1 MLTGYGPAQTALLLF
16 AFALAGA
23 LTGWILVRLLQQ
35 HVDDASLDWCKSTI
49 LPDETVVIAR
59 VRADDTPRVLA
70 ILRDVEAEAPVTFS
84 FYSPPPLSAELTTR
98 PLWPERPSGQRLAE
112 NAARLARS
120 IAVSRKMEPR
130 GPSFLHR
137 LREIERTLEWANDS
151 LTMGTEAQQTFAL
164 SSEWLLDNAYLIREQ
179 VTELRGSLPRESY
192 GELPLIASGPEAGL
206 PRVYRLAAEIV
217 AESGGA
223 LDRET
228 IRKFLVAFQE
238 VAPLDIAELWAVPPM
253 LRLRLVESLRLLAIQ
268 VGQQQ
273 GESEEADFW
282 ANRLITA
289 ARHNSSRLLRMM
301 EQLVEQHPEP
311 SAHFAHELVAHLY
324 DEEAALPMV
333 TGWLERFF
341 RAPLH
346 EVMQQEHV
354 RQTVQQ
360 TALANLIN
368 SCRRLAQIE
377 WRELFESTSRA
388 ESELAAD
395 PAGIYAR
402 TGF

>member
-1 MLTGYGPAQTALLLF
+1 
-16 AFALAGA
+16 
-23 LTGWILVRLLQQ
+23 
-35 HVDDASLDWCKSTI
+35 
-49 LPDETVVIAR
+49 
-59 VRADDTPRVLA
+59 
-70 ILRDVEAEAPVTFS
+70 
-84 FYSPPPLSAELTTR
+84 
-98 PLWPERPSGQRLAE
+98 
-112 NAARLARS
+112 
-120 IAVSRKMEPR
+120 
-130 GPSFLHR
+130 
-137 LREIERTLEWANDS
+137 
-151 LTMGTEAQQTFAL
+151 MGTEAQQTFAL

-289 ARHNSSRLLRMM
+289 RGI
-301 EQLVEQHPEP
+301 
-311 SAHFAHELVAHLY
+311 
-324 DEEAALPMV
+324 
-333 TGWLERFF
+333 T
-341 RAPLH
+341 
-346 EVMQQEHV
+346 
-354 RQTVQQ
+354 
-360 TALANLIN
+360 
-368 SCRRLAQIE
+368 RRVC
-377 WRELFESTSRA
+377 SK
-388 ESELAAD
+388 
-395 PAGIYAR
+395 
-402 TGF
+402 